1 MKKRVVITG
10 MGAITPIGNTINE
23 YWTNLINGKNG
34 IDKITHFDTSEF
46 NIKLAAESNID
57 LSNHFT
63 SKELN
68 KLDRFSSFSLIAAD
82 EAIAQ
87 SGINSNNL
95 NKDRI
100 GVIIGSGIGGMRTLE
115 KQHLRMLEHPK
126 KVSPYFIPSMIT
138 DIASGHISI
147 KHGFKGINY
156 SLVSACATS
165 SHCIGNAFRSI
176 QYNDAEIV
184 VVGGSESSITPLAI
198 SGFANMKALT
208 KQTDID
214 LACRPYDLHR
224 DGFVMGEGAG
234 ILILESLES
243 ALDRDAHI
251 IAEICGYGATA
262 DAYHLTSPSPD
273 GQGAISSMD
282 LALKDANLNYDKID
296 YINTHG
302 TSTILNDKIETKAIK
317 TIFKKHAY
325 NVSISSTKSMTGHL
339 LGAAG
344 AIESIASIL
353 TIKESIVP
361 PTINYKHKDPDCD
374 LNYTPNNNIHKKCN
388 YTLSNTFGFGGHN
401 ASLIFKK
408 YK

>member
-1 MKKRVVITG
+1 

-302 TSTILNDKIETKAIK
+302 TSTILNDNGRSDKPLIEGDS
-317 TIFKKHAY
+317 FKEGQY
-325 NVSISSTKSMTGHL
+325 
-339 LGAAG
+339 
-344 AIESIASIL
+344 E
-353 TIKESIVP
+353 
-361 PTINYKHKDPDCD
+361 
-374 LNYTPNNNIHKKCN
+374 
-388 YTLSNTFGFGGHN
+388 
-401 ASLIFKK
+401 LIFFVGDYFKNITK
-408 YK
+408 LPKTPFLNEVVIRFGISNAKEHYHVPLLVSPWSYSTYRGS